1 MNLKE
6 KYEKIVVPEMI
17 KKFGYKNKFQVP
29 RLEKVVLNVGFGKMV
44 LQKTKQEAEK
54 MINTILED
62 LKMIS
67 GQKPVLTLARK
78 SISGFKLKKGEP
90 VGAKVTLRKKR
101 MYDFVEKLIN
111 ISLPR
116 IRDFKGI
123 PVKSVNE
130 RGILTIGIKEHLCF
144 PEISLE
150 KVKFPFGLEV
160 TLVTTAKK
168 REEAIELFKLLG
180 FPIKTAD

>member
-1 MNLKE
+1 MRLKE
-6 KYEKIVVPEMI
+6 KYEKIVVPEMM
-17 KKFGYKNKFQVP
+17 KKFAFKNKLQVP

-44 LQKTKQEAEK
+44 SQRTREEAQKI
-54 MINTILED
+54 INTIVED

-67 GQKPVLTLARK
+67 GQKPILTLARK
-78 SISGFKLKKGEP
+78 SISGFKIKKGEP
-90 VGAKVTLRKKR
+90 VGAKVTLRRKR

-111 ISLPR
+111 VSLPR
-116 IRDFKGI
+116 IRDFRGI
-123 PVKSVNE
+123 PVKSINE
-130 RGILTIGIKEHLCF
+130 KGILTIGIKEHLCF

-160 TLVTTAKK
+160 TIVTNAKK

-180 FPIKTAD
+180 FPIKE